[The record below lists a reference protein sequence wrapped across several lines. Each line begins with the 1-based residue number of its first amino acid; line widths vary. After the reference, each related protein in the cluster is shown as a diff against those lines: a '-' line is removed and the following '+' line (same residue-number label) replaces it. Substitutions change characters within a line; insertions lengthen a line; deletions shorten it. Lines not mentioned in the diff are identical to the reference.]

1 MPTRNSNEVAG
12 PSESILKAKAAVRH
26 RSQSAV
32 EFTLRFL
39 NGRDQMQTEDG
50 RVVTIE
56 IISTQELQSLIGN
69 LPDILR
75 TSVTAT
81 AIEKPQYNGPLKLLT
96 AEQMQR
102 LSAMVHANWSEPTS
116 ITKLADALNG
126 EFQNCFKADK
136 VAKITQLSKIINGE
150 QSIFINGLIKSVNRA
165 SDAQVRN
172 YCEQNKQS
180 FLQWLKG
187 LLEKEEDAD
196 AIEYLSG
203 MLTFVS
209 TSDFTN
215 IEILKRITEM
225 TRG

>member
-1 MPTRNSNEVAG
+1 
-12 PSESILKAKAAVRH
+12 
-26 RSQSAV
+26 
-32 EFTLRFL
+32 
-39 NGRDQMQTEDG
+39 MQTEDG
-50 RVVTIE
+50 RVVTRE

-69 LPDILR
+69 LPDDLKKSI
-75 TSVTAT
+75 A
-81 AIEKPQYNGPLKLLT
+81 AAAKPQYTGSLKLLT